1 MNFLGSFPL
10 LAIPV
15 IGYNFFA
22 MMSRS
27 DGRPAHP
34 LLLNGQ
40 LTRIPMPSGQGVYWS
55 ISWGDLFLM
64 GSMVLL
70 FMEILKSVS
79 GGRSVIINHALSMA
93 LFVFC
98 LVEFLI
104 LSPFATS
111 TFFLLVLMTLLDV
124 LAGFIVTIGTA
135 RRDISFSHD

>member
-10 LAIPV
+10 LALPV
-15 IGYNFFA
+15 LAYNLFA

-40 LTRIPMPSGQGVYWS
+40 IARVQMPSGEAVFWA

-70 FMEILKSVS
+70 FLEILKSVS

-111 TFFLLVLMTLLDV
+111 VFFLLLLMTLLDV

-135 RRDISFSHD
+135 RRDISFSRD